1 LKKVLF
7 INAVDTSS
15 EVETRQDNLGIG
27 YLIASVK
34 KHFDDDMFDFQVI
47 SNGVEKALDEYQPDL
62 ALLTS
67 VTQNY
72 NYAKLYAQLAS
83 NRKIP
88 VIIGGIHISVLP
100 DTLTND
106 MSIACLGE
114 GEQTICDILEVFL
127 KFHGNFDDNIM
138 RGIPG
143 LAFRNNG
150 SLVVTQPRTLI
161 RDLDSLPLPARE
173 YLNISKHA
181 YLFSS
186 RGCPYR
192 CVFCSSSRYWNKVRF
207 HSAEYVVREIEHLYK
222 TYKTQVISF
231 YDDLFIAH
239 RKRLAVIVEKIR
251 EQNLHKKVIFTC
263 SARANLINE
272 QITHLLKRMNVRS
285 VGLGLESG
293 NEQTL
298 KYLKGGSVSVEDN
311 FRCADLLVKYG
322 INANASFV
330 IGSPME
336 TEAQITDTYDFIK
349 RSKIS
354 LFDVYLLTP
363 LPGTPIWE
371 EAKRRNLVCEDEK
384 MDWSILNVNFAQN
397 WKQAIIL
404 SKTLNREQLWK
415 IYKKFLRLRLWRN
428 AYKIWSNPFLIRLP
442 GYLSKHIRNRIK
454 YLVKIEINKRLI
466 TAVNLVLKP

>member
-1 LKKVLF
+1 
-7 INAVDTSS
+7 
-15 EVETRQDNLGIG
+15 
-27 YLIASVK
+27 
-34 KHFDDDMFDFQVI
+34 
-47 SNGVEKALDEYQPDL
+47 
-62 ALLTS
+62 
-67 VTQNY
+67 
-72 NYAKLYAQLAS
+72 
-83 NRKIP
+83 
-88 VIIGGIHISVLP
+88 
-100 DTLTND
+100 
-106 MSIACLGE
+106 
-114 GEQTICDILEVFL
+114 
-127 KFHGNFDDNIM
+127 
-138 RGIPG
+138 
-143 LAFRNNG
+143 
-150 SLVVTQPRTLI
+150 
-161 RDLDSLPLPARE
+161 
-173 YLNISKHA
+173 
-181 YLFSS
+181 
-186 RGCPYR
+186 
-192 CVFCSSSRYWNKVRF
+192 VFCSSSRYWNKVRF